1 MTASIRITHTSRK
14 PIFEPPAKPQS
25 SSTNVARRDPVTEN
39 GDRARRSGPDADRI
53 VTRSDR
59 QSDKQQ
65 QQESLEG
72 RWERGQKLNGSAK
85 RDRSPPPA
93 GDIQPSSK
101 RPRTEGRPP
110 AAIGSVTF
118 EPPVRGGQRGGV
130 PSNPQQQRA
139 DRGGFTRKGATRR

>member
-1 MTASIRITHTSRK
+1 MSPK

-25 SSTNVARRDPVTEN
+25 SSTNVSRRDPVNDN
-39 GDRARRSGPDADRI
+39 GDRGRRSGPEADRV

-59 QSDKQQ
+59 LSDKQQ

-72 RWERGQKLNGSAK
+72 RWERGQKVSGSVK

-93 GDIQPSSK
+93 GDTQPSSK

-110 AAIGSVTF
+110 AASGPVTF
-118 EPPVRGGQRGGV
+118 EPPVRSGQRGGV
-130 PSNPQQQRA
+130 PANQQPQRA
-139 DRGGFTRKGATRR
+139 DRGGFTRRSTTRR